1 MSSEA
6 VDAGLQ
12 VERTALAWRR
22 TGIAVLVGSLIGLRV
37 LAPQLGWGSV
47 ALGVVGAALALML
60 LWASARRHRRVVEA
74 MPGAGS
80 SALPGGVRSG
90 RGLPGGALLVVVAV
104 AVLLLGVGALT
115 YLALTSLALASLAL
129 R

>member
-22 TGIAVLVGSLIGLRV
+22 TGIAVLVGSIIGLRV
-37 LAPQLGWGSV
+37 LPPQLGWGSV
-47 ALGVVGAALALML
+47 ALGVVGAALALLL

-80 SALPGGVRSG
+80 SALPGGTRSG
-90 RGLPGGALLVVVAV
+90 RALPGGALLVVVAV
-104 AVLLLGVGALT
+104 TVLLLGVGALT
-115 YLALTSLALASLAL
+115 YLALTYLTLAHLAL

>member
-1 MSSEA
+1 MSSA
-6 VDAGLQ
+6 PVDAGLQ

-80 SALPGGVRSG
+80 SALPGGM
-90 RGLPGGALLVVVAV
+90 LLVVVAV
-104 AVLLLGVGALT
+104 TVLLLGVGALT
-115 YLALTSLALASLAL
+115 YLALTYLTLAHLAL